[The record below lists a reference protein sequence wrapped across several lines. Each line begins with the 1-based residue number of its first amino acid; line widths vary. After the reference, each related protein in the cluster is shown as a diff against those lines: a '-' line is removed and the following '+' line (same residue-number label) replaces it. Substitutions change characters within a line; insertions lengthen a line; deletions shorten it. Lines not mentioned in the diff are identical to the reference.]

1 MVEKWHSYEL
11 VELHRRN
18 LGLTRIETIGISDGV
33 LLFPSGWFTPQD
45 DGLYAQP
52 HEDFLEV
59 YRNAAL
65 ITAFFQP
72 TPLGK
77 GVAGGMASL
86 LGTLLF
92 IDDVQDGTFVDN
104 TGKVYDFATSIT
116 GDGSPSEDDA
126 INESTFDVSI
136 EDDFNTIINFKSG
149 HAHGLQGTDI
159 RCHATLDGEQ
169 CDREMGHTGPHRAY
183 LSNSTLQ
190 WRDGDD
196 FNSRT
201 RY

>member
-1 MVEKWHSYEL
+1 M
-11 VELHRRN
+11 
-18 LGLTRIETIGISDGV
+18 

-116 GDGSPSEDDA
+116 GDGSPSEADV
-126 INESTFDVSI
+126 INDSKFDVPIGDFDSI
-136 EDDFNTIINFKSG
+136 NQLQFSGTNRVSYANFRCQHRDSKGRRCILQDGHSG
-149 HAHGLQGTDI
+149 RHSYG
-159 RCHATLDGEQ
+159 
-169 CDREMGHTGPHRAY
+169 
-183 LSNSTLQ
+183 
-190 WRDGDD
+190 
-196 FNSRT
+196 
-201 RY
+201 

>member
-1 MVEKWHSYEL
+1 M
-11 VELHRRN
+11 
-18 LGLTRIETIGISDGV
+18 
-33 LLFPSGWFTPQD
+33 LLFPSGWLTPQK

-116 GDGSPSEDDA
+116 GDGSPSENDV
-126 INESTFDVSI
+126 INDSTFDVPI
-136 EDDFNTIINFKSG
+136 GDFDSMNQLQYSGTNRVSYANFRCEHRDSKGRRCILQDGHSG
-149 HAHGLQGTDI
+149 RHVYG
-159 RCHATLDGEQ
+159 
-169 CDREMGHTGPHRAY
+169 
-183 LSNSTLQ
+183 
-190 WRDGDD
+190 
-196 FNSRT
+196 
-201 RY
+201 

>member
-1 MVEKWHSYEL
+1 M
-11 VELHRRN
+11 
-18 LGLTRIETIGISDGV
+18 
-33 LLFPSGWFTPQD
+33 LLIPSGWFTPQD

-116 GDGSPSEDDA
+116 GDGAPSEDDA
-126 INESTFDVSI
+126 INESTFDVPI
-136 EDDFNTIINFKSG
+136 GDFSSNTEFEFDVTYGSYRHSTFERCDYIAPSNTRHSG
-149 HAHGLQGTDI
+149 KQCVLEKGHSGIHRYG
-159 RCHATLDGEQ
+159 GE
-169 CDREMGHTGPHRAY
+169 PY
-183 LSNSTLQ
+183 
-190 WRDGDD
+190 
-196 FNSRT
+196 F
-201 RY
+201 